1 MAQMFAQA
9 SGTLGVAMVSYGGV
23 LVGRFW
29 RRRIIYS
36 RRRRRLR
43 GPPMKAG
50 KSKKN
55 SAVPS
60 SADKKSV
67 APSKSKSRDVKALAA
82 KSASRK
88 TSKAVIAKSKV
99 QVPKRAA
106 EAAPAKTKIVARSKE
121 LKKEES
127 VDVAPSMPTPIV
139 KSAFKEETS
148 TPGISPAA
156 IPPAPI
162 AVVPVVASSA
172 KPIAATTAAPKPRT
186 DRQPRPAP
194 AEIPAILL
202 EPDHVPTEPATAG
215 PGARFA
221 LTPPI
226 KHEASAAPSELPEA
240 YGTQQI
246 FLAARDPYCLFASWD
261 LDAKQRARYNA
272 ASASGALT
280 IRLRR
285 GFADGAIELEVHAPP
300 NSRDRFIEVTQPD
313 TTFVAELGYHERNS
327 GAWKRIS
334 VSKPAT
340 TPRDRMAPFILKN
353 ELAPSVEEPVAP
365 PSEPEPPRKAEMPP
379 RTEVN
384 FESQPREIIFAAQEQ
399 WFARREP
406 SQDPPRWQPGPEQ
419 PRWKAPA
426 QLKWKPKKVAA
437 PKWSAEKT
445 KALDELISLEFRRM
459 QQGSLEIEEVLRRR
473 ILRGAEEEQ
482 APSSIEMAEEW
493 EAEEIV
499 AQALG
504 LAQPAPSSL
513 ELAQRPV
520 ARKAF
525 WFKVNAELIIY
536 GSTEPDARVSIG
548 GRPIRLWQDGSFSY
562 RFALPDGA
570 YELPVIAI
578 SRDGDHG
585 RAAEL
590 RFSRDTRYSGDVG
603 MHPQEA
609 ALKPPSPANL

>member
-1 MAQMFAQA
+1 VK
-9 SGTLGVAMVSYGGV
+9 TLT
-23 LVGRFW
+23 
-29 RRRIIYS
+29 
-36 RRRRRLR
+36 
-43 GPPMKAG
+43 
-50 KSKKN
+50 
-55 SAVPS
+55 
-60 SADKKSV
+60 
-67 APSKSKSRDVKALAA
+67 A

-88 TSKAVIAKSKV
+88 TSKAGIAKSKV
-99 QVPKRAA
+99 QVPTRAA
-106 EAAPAKTKIVARSKE
+106 EAAPAKTKIAARSKE
-121 LKKEES
+121 PKRKS
-127 VDVAPSMPTPIV
+127 AAVAPSMPAPIV

-148 TPGISPAA
+148 TPGISPSA

-162 AVVPVVASSA
+162 AVGASSA
-172 KPIAATTAAPKPRT
+172 KPIVATTAPKPRT
-186 DRQPRPAP
+186 LRQPRPAP

-221 LTPPI
+221 LTPPM
-226 KHEASAAPSELPEA
+226 KHDAGAAPEELPES

-334 VSKPAT
+334 ISKPAT
-340 TPRDRMAPFILKN
+340 TPRARMAPLI
-353 ELAPSVEEPVAP
+353 VAP
-365 PSEPEPPRKAEMPP
+365 QVATPVEATVAPQPEPEPLRKEETPR
-379 RTEVN
+379 RTEPN
-384 FESQPREIIFAAQEQ
+384 FESQPRKQEIVFAAQEQ
-399 WFARREP
+399 WFARRVPSHEP
-406 SQDPPRWQPGPEQ
+406 PSWQPAPEQ

-426 QLKWKPKKVAA
+426 QVKWKPKKVAA
-437 PKWSAEKT
+437 PKWSAAKA

-473 ILRGAEEEQ
+473 ILRGSEEEQ

-513 ELAQRPV
+513 ELAQRPGTG
-520 ARKAF
+520 KGF

-536 GSTEPDARVSIG
+536 GSTEPDARVTIG
-548 GRPIRLWQDGSFSY
+548 GRPIRLRQDGSFGY
-562 RFALPDGA
+562 RFALPDGT
-570 YELPVIAI
+570 YELPVVAI
-578 SRDGDHG
+578 SRDGDDG

-603 MHPQEA
+603 MHPQDA